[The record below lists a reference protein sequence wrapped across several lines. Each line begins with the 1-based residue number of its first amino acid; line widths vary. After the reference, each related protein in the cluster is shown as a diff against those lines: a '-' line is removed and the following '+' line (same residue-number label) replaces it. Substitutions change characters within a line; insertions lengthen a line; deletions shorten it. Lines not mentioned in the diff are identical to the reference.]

1 MRLSHIFL
9 SISMVSVINCATFG
23 GSSTPEKI
31 NLPVTALLVGDS
43 IMGGNLGVYLEKTLS
58 EMQGVHAVRHFRVSS
73 GLSGLHEFQWAE
85 ATHDFIRKTHADIL
99 IVYFGAN
106 DSLAQKVYSEN
117 RFASYPSPEFE
128 DQYAM
133 KVRLFLKVTAPYVKK
148 VYWIGQPAVAH
159 PEFTVKYPVLNRIYA
174 QECAQVPNA
183 VFIETWKWTSVD
195 NKFVP
200 NLADKSGTKAPVK
213 WDPVHHTPHGGRML
227 GELILDRIA
236 ADVALPLPWPP
247 PQTVPGQT
255 QENAARPGK

>member
-1 MRLSHIFL
+1 MRLGLFPL
-9 SISMVSVINCATFG
+9 SILMLGAVSCASL
-23 GSSTPEKI
+23 SSTSAPEKI
-31 NLPVTALLVGDS
+31 PLPITALLVGDS
-43 IMGGNLGVYLEKTLS
+43 IMGGNLGVYLEKTLG
-58 EMQGVHAVRHFRVSS
+58 EMQNVKVVRHFRVSS

-85 ATHDFIRKTHADIL
+85 ATHDYIRKTRADIL

-183 VFIETWKWTSVD
+183 VFIETWKLTSVE
-195 NKFVP
+195 NKYVP
-200 NLADKSGTKAPVK
+200 NLPDKSGTVGPVK

-236 ADVALPLPWPP
+236 TDVALPLPWPP
-247 PQTVPGQT
+247 ASIVPAKET
-255 QENAARPGK
+255 AVRPGK